1 MPAATS
7 PVLLPLKRRV
17 AARQPVPVLD
27 LAFVAPVEP
36 MRQALLAWYRR
47 IGRPLPWRT
56 LWLEKGDP
64 YTVWV
69 SEIMLQQTVIKA
81 VIPIYARFLE
91 RFPTLVSLASATEE
105 EVKLAV
111 RGLGYY
117 RRFRFLHAAAR
128 QLIAGGN
135 HWPRTFAGW
144 KGLPGIGDYT
154 AAAIS
159 SIAFGAFAAVVDG
172 NVERVFCRLLDR
184 REAPNQPHLK
194 RAFQQLANQ
203 LLDPSAPGDFNQAL
217 MELGQTVCTPTS
229 PSCTKCPINVNC
241 LAYQRGSQAQA
252 PAPKIKGAK
261 PLAVA
266 LELTIFTRGGAVA
279 LIPRP
284 AQARFL
290 GGSFGFITAI
300 TQSTTVAVASS
311 TSCAIPDGWQHD
323 PLPPSAAA
331 ATQRVGSIRHS
342 ITHHRITAAVY
353 TAELHPT
360 QQSALPEGHRWVE
373 ADAVES
379 QLVANLDRKAW
390 RCYQAMPSLI
400 LL

>member
-1 MPAATS
+1 MPAAAS
-7 PVLLPLKRRV
+7 PVFLPLKRRS
-17 AARQPVPVLD
+17 AERQPVPVLD
-27 LAFVAPVEP
+27 LAFAAPIEP
-36 MRQALLAWYRR
+36 MRQALLTWYRR
-47 IGRPLPWRT
+47 SGRPLPWRT

-81 VIPIYARFLE
+81 VIPVYARFLE
-91 RFPTLVSLASATEE
+91 RFPTLASLASAAEE

-117 RRFRFLHAAAR
+117 RRFRFLHAAA
-128 QLIAGGN
+128 QKLVAGGS
-135 HWPRTFAGW
+135 HWPHTFAGW

-159 SIAFGAFAAVVDG
+159 SIAFGVAAAVVDG

-203 LLDPSAPGDFNQAL
+203 LLDPAAPGDFNQAL
-217 MELGQTVCTPTS
+217 MELGQTVCTPTT
-229 PSCTKCPINVNC
+229 PDCTKCPITAHC

-252 PAPKIKGAK
+252 PAAKIKAAK
-261 PLAVA
+261 PLTVA
-266 LELTIFTRGGAVA
+266 LELTIFTRGDDVA
-279 LIPRP
+279 LILRP

-290 GGSFGFITAI
+290 GSSFGFITAM
-300 TQSTTVAVASS
+300 TQTAPAAVAPAQ
-311 TSCAIPDGWQHD
+311 SCAILDGWQQG
-323 PLPPSAAA
+323 PVPPWATA
-331 ATQRVGSIRHS
+331 ATRRVGSIRHS
-342 ITHHRITAAVY
+342 ITHHRITAAIY
-353 TAELHPT
+353 TAELSPA
-360 QQSALPEGHRWVE
+360 QQDALPEGHRWVE

-390 RCYQAMPSLI
+390 HCFQAQFI
-400 LL
+400 